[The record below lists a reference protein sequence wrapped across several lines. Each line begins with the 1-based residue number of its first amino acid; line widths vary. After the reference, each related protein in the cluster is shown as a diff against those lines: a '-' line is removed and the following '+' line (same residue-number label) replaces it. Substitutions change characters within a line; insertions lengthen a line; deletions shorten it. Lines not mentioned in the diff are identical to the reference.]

1 VEPCQKK
8 LDIRPP
14 SSMDLCDIGRL
25 APDALTL
32 NKGDT
37 MSITFID
44 SKDISLQPDPA
55 KNDGKGKIKTWTK
68 GGGIVLDV
76 TLEDLDG
83 ELQNTGT
90 LYSATLNFNKGISI
104 SIFNKT
110 TGERMVVFPS
120 QDDPASPRYANGSAN
135 GKPKRRRTAK
145 ATGVDVAN
153 PLGE

>member
-1 VEPCQKK
+1 
-8 LDIRPP
+8 
-14 SSMDLCDIGRL
+14 MDLCDIGRL

-44 SKDISLQPDPA
+44 SKDITLQPDPA
-55 KNDGKGKIKTWTK
+55 RIGGDKAKLKTWTK

-76 TLEDLDG
+76 TLEDLDE

-110 TGERMVVFPS
+110 TGERMVCFPS
-120 QDDPASPRYANGSAN
+120 QADPAEYAKRANGSA
-135 GKPKRRRTAK
+135 KTKRRRTAK
-145 ATGVDVAN
+145 ATSVDVAN

>member
-1 VEPCQKK
+1 
-8 LDIRPP
+8 
-14 SSMDLCDIGRL
+14 
-25 APDALTL
+25 
-32 NKGDT
+32 

-44 SKDISLQPDPA
+44 SKELTLQPDPA

-68 GGGIVLDV
+68 RGGIVFDV
-76 TLEDLDG
+76 TLEDIYG
-83 ELQNTGT
+83 ELQSTGT
-90 LYSATLNFNKGISI
+90 QYSATLNFNKGISI

-135 GKPKRRRTAK
+135 GTPKRKRNAK
-145 ATGVDVAN
+145 AAGVDVAN

>member
-1 VEPCQKK
+1 M
-8 LDIRPP
+8 DI
-14 SSMDLCDIGRL
+14 CDIKRL

-32 NKGDT
+32 KGDT
-37 MSITFID
+37 MNQFITFID
-44 SKDISLQPDPA
+44 SKELTLQPDPA

-76 TLEDLDG
+76 KLEDLND
-83 ELQNTGT
+83 ELQDTGT

-110 TGERMVVFPS
+110 TGERMVCFPS

-135 GKPKRRRTAK
+135 GKSKRRTAK
-145 ATGVDVAN
+145 AASVDAAN